1 MTTHTTTRTATVAC
15 AAATLIALP
24 TAWAAAPDGSAPLPG
39 GVRVWELNHPE
50 GITSGLLPGDVRV
63 WELNHP
69 EGITTALRP

>member
-24 TAWAAAPDGSAPLPG
+24 AAWAAAPDGSAPLPG

-50 GITSGLLPGDVRV
+50 GIT
-63 WELNHP
+63 
-69 EGITTALRP
+69 TALRP